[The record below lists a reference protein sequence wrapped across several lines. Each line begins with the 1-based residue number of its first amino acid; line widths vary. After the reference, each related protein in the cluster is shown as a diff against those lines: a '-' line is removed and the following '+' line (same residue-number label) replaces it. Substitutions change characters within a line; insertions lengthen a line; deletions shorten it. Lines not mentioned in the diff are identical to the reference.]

1 MVAHFISIMDN
12 RWAIVHDDQTKNYDK
27 ICKRWNLTLRTVNIL
42 MIIGLLLGILSL
54 IHFVKLNI

>member
-12 RWAIVHDDQTKNYDK
+12 RWAIAHEDQTKKYDK
-27 ICKRWNLTLRTVNIL
+27 ICGRWKLTLRIVNFL
-42 MIIGLLLGILSL
+42 MIIGLLLGIISL